1 MPFDSW
7 VVGGS
12 YPDIVWK
19 ESNWTSFIRAQ
30 YYVVYNDTFD
40 NWTGSHGST
49 GMIFDDVAL
58 LWMTQWGQL
67 ELYDFYLNDARNQTK
82 VYDNGACM
90 MIYGGG

>member
-1 MPFDSW
+1 
-7 VVGGS
+7 
-12 YPDIVWK
+12 
-19 ESNWTSFIRAQ
+19 
-30 YYVVYNDTFD
+30 
-40 NWTGSHGST
+40 
-49 GMIFDDVAL
+49 MIFDDVAL